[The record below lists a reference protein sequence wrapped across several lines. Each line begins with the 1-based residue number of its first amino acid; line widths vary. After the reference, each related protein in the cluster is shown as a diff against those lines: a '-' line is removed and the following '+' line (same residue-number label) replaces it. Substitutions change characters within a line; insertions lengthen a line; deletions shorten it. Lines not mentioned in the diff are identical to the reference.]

1 MTFFRGGLSRNDR
14 QYKHWPIRKA
24 GLFLA
29 LTPSTDRQID
39 NRNICSK
46 TAYSEGKRKL
56 MWDDLYSARSSL
68 VCTLS
73 YTMGLN
79 VLILVDLQ

>member
-1 MTFFRGGLSRNDR
+1 
-14 QYKHWPIRKA
+14 
-24 GLFLA
+24 
-29 LTPSTDRQID
+29 
-39 NRNICSK
+39 
-46 TAYSEGKRKL
+46 